1 LKAGFHFLPGQT
13 FRLKAEEFIQRH
25 IQSTGDFDK
34 DAEREVLHTSL
45 NFSEKLIAGVGVLAE
60 FLLSPPF
67 GFSQSAD
74 SATQGNLF
82 ILT

>member
-1 LKAGFHFLPGQT
+1 M
-13 FRLKAEEFIQRH
+13 EEFIQRH
-25 IQSTGDFDK
+25 TQSICYLEKDGERGVLYSSLDFSK
-34 DAEREVLHTSL
+34 
-45 NFSEKLIAGVGVLAE
+45 KLVAGVGVLAE

-74 SATQGNLF
+74 SAAQENLF